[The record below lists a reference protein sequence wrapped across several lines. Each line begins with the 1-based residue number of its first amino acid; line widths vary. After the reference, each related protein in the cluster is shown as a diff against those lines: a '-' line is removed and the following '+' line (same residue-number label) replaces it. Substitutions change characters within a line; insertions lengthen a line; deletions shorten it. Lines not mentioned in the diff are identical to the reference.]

1 MNQNNASLPASVIAE
16 LQQYGKIAAIKV
28 LRELEPD
35 LGLADAAARLDAYKP
50 APSTALPSDI
60 LNALRSGERLRAV
73 RDLAA
78 QQALPLSEAVQQI
91 DAALH
96 ADLELRESYLAGC
109 GLSELV
115 RVSFQD
121 GLAFPSGQVAPSSY
135 RCVVYCR
142 VPENWLEA
150 GNFIGSALEAIY
162 EMLYGSDWRNGN
174 SDGSRYV
181 VRGEQCERLDAA
193 GKAARPWL
201 IALNNPSEHY
211 WFARAM
217 ADGTVAKTER
227 ALV

>member
-1 MNQNNASLPASVIAE
+1 MNQNDASLPASVITE
-16 LQQYGKIAAIKV
+16 MQQYGKIAAIKV
-28 LRELEPD
+28 LRDLEPG
-35 LGLADAAARLDAYKP
+35 LGLADAKARVDAYE
-50 APSTALPSDI
+50 AGARVALPSGI
-60 LNALRSGERLRAV
+60 LHTLRAGERLRAV
-73 RDLAA
+73 STLGAE
-78 QQALPLSEAVQQI
+78 LGIPLSEAVRQI
-91 DAALH
+91 DAALR
-96 ADLELRESYLAGC
+96 ADLDLRESYLTSC

-150 GNFIGSALEAIY
+150 GNFSGSALEAIY

-181 VRGEQCERLDAA
+181 VRGAQCERLDAA

-201 IALNNPSEHY
+201 SAVNNPSEQY

-217 ADGTVAKTER
+217 ADGSVAKIER
-227 ALV
+227 DLF